1 MFKVRQILFLALIGC
16 ILASVLVDAA
26 RKGKLP
32 KKTKK
37 QTKQLVNDD
46 ALQSRETDPPNF
58 VRLVLMRLIYG
69 IAVQMGVEERLSGF
83 LNGAFVPPNAD
94 GDDGDYGGFGD
105 VGDIGDD
112 LGGGGDLFDF

>member
-1 MFKVRQILFLALIGC
+1 MCKHRLICLVLIG
-16 ILASVLVDAA
+16 ILLATVVVDAA

-32 KKTKK
+32 KKTKQ
-37 QTKQLVNDD
+37 QTKQLAAAD

-94 GDDGDYGGFGD
+94 EDGDYGGLGD
-105 VGDIGDD
+105 IGDIGDD
-112 LGGGGDLFDF
+112 LGGGGGDLFDF